1 MISIREAA
9 TATNKAKP
17 TILKAIK
24 TGRLPA
30 TKNAKGEW
38 RIDPTELFRVYSN
51 ESSKS
56 ATHKIKMVGVDL
68 QAEIE
73 RLKAEVTKATQDTK
87 RWQEQADK
95 WQQQTE
101 KVTLLLVQTVGYNR
115 F

>member
-30 TKNAKGEW
+30 SKNAKGEW
-38 RIDPTELFRVYSN
+38 RIDPTELFRVYSK
-51 ESSKS
+51 SSS
-56 ATHKIKMVGVDL
+56 QNAAHKIMVEKS
-68 QAEIE
+68 EIDRIKDE
-73 RLKAEVTKATQDTK
+73 LTRMALDTK

-101 KVTLLLVQTVGYNR
+101 KMTILLVQAVTHNR
-115 F
+115 Y